1 MNQDDRERDFIRR
14 QLKSALPPWNDAEL
28 AELKVD
34 LWPRM
39 LHRLKETPVTFGWFE
54 SILVGLV
61 ALAFAIFPEL
71 LPAMLYHL

>member
-1 MNQDDRERDFIRR
+1 MNHDDRELDFIRK
-14 QLKSALPPWNDAEL
+14 QLRSAVPPLDDPD
-28 AELKVD
+28 LKID

-39 LHRLKETPVTFGWFE
+39 LRRLEESSVTFGWFE
-54 SILVGLV
+54 SILMGLV

>member
-1 MNQDDRERDFIRR
+1 MNHDDRELDFIRQ
-14 QLKSALPPWNDAEL
+14 QLRSALPPLNDP
-28 AELKVD
+28 ELKVD

-39 LHRLKETPVTFGWFE
+39 LRRLEETPVTFGWFE

>member
-1 MNQDDRERDFIRR
+1 MNHDDRELDFIRK
-14 QLKSALPPWNDAEL
+14 QLRPAFPASNDP
-28 AELKVD
+28 ELKVD

-39 LHRLKETPVTFGWFE
+39 LRRLAESPVTFGWFE

-61 ALAFAIFPEL
+61 ALTLAIFPEL